1 MAERE
6 KDDRGAD
13 QMLKNHISQEHNY
26 TLDLKVEDNGRGSE
40 SVVVNMNMVKAEA
53 LTVMETVDSEK
64 KRRKQGLE
72 EMIQDWEE
80 EEEDKT
86 EFMET
91 KV

>member
-1 MAERE
+1 
-6 KDDRGAD
+6 
-13 QMLKNHISQEHNY
+13 
-26 TLDLKVEDNGRGSE
+26 
-40 SVVVNMNMVKAEA
+40 MNMVKAEA
-53 LTVMETVDSEK
+53 LTVMEAVKSEK

-91 KV
+91 KDTLLLPNGSLEVRADSGR

>member
-1 MAERE
+1 
-6 KDDRGAD
+6 
-13 QMLKNHISQEHNY
+13 
-26 TLDLKVEDNGRGSE
+26 
-40 SVVVNMNMVKAEA
+40 MNMVKAEA

-64 KRRKQGLE
+64 KRRKQRLE
-72 EMIQDWEE
+72 KMIQDWEE

>member
-1 MAERE
+1 
-6 KDDRGAD
+6 
-13 QMLKNHISQEHNY
+13 
-26 TLDLKVEDNGRGSE
+26 
-40 SVVVNMNMVKAEA
+40 MNMVKAEA